1 MRRLTIKDIAKEFN
15 VSISTVSKALN
26 DSYEIS
32 VSTKDKIQKYAKA
45 NNYKPNFNALSLKN
59 RHTKTIGIIIPNML
73 NYFFAQV
80 FNGIEKVAN
89 ERGYK
94 IILCISN
101 ESFKKEV
108 ETIEMLS
115 NGSIDGFILSLAEE
129 TISKNDF
136 NHFQEVLDNG
146 TPIVMFDRV
155 ADNLKCDKVVTDNFD
170 SARSTVAYLVKSR
183 HQNIAFISTINN
195 LEIGR
200 KRQLGYLKGLD
211 DFNIKVKKNLIINI
225 DDDYKNYEKVLEP
238 IFKNNTIDSVI
249 ATDESSAIAAMKVA
263 IKKGHKIPENFSVIS
278 FSNGILARHSSP
290 RMTTVSQHGEIM
302 GATAAEMLINRLED
316 KSEIK
321 KNPETIVV
329 KTDLVERNSTKKILF
344 FTDYKPV

>member
-1 MRRLTIKDIAKEFN
+1 MDMKRLTIKDIAKEFN

-32 VSTKDKIQKYAKA
+32 VSTKEKIQKYAKA

-59 RHTKTIGIIIPNML
+59 RQTKTIGIIIPNML

-80 FNGIEKVAN
+80 FNGIEKIAN
-89 ERGYK
+89 DRGYK
-94 IILCISN
+94 IISCISN

-115 NGSIDGFILSLAEE
+115 NGSIDGFILSIAEE
-129 TISKNDF
+129 TISKSNF
-136 NHFQEVLDNG
+136 NHFQEVIDNG

-155 ADNLKCDKVVTDNFD
+155 ADNIKCDKVVTDNFD
-170 SARSTVAYLVKSR
+170 SARSTVAYLVKSG

-200 KRQLGYLKGLD
+200 RRQLGYLKGLE
-211 DFNIKVKKNLIINI
+211 DFNIKVEKNLIINI
-225 DDDYKNYEKVLEP
+225 DDNYKNYEKVLEP
-238 IFKNNTIDSVI
+238 IFKSNNIDSVI

-263 IKKGHKIPENFSVIS
+263 IKKGHKIPKNFSVIS

-321 KNPETIVV
+321 KETETVIV
-329 KTDLVERNSTKKILF
+329 KTDLVERNSTKKNLINF
-344 FTDYKPV
+344 IF

>member
-1 MRRLTIKDIAKEFN
+1 MKRLTIKDIAKEFN

-32 VSTKDKIQKYAKA
+32 VSTKDKIQKYAKEK
-45 NNYKPNFNALSLKN
+45 NYKPNFNALSLKN
-59 RHTKTIGIIIPNML
+59 RQTKTIGIIIPNML

-89 ERGYK
+89 DRGYK
-94 IILCISN
+94 IISCISN

-129 TISKNDF
+129 TVSKGDYK
-136 NHFQEVLDNG
+136 HFQEVLDND

-155 ADNLKCDKVVTDNFD
+155 AEKLKCDKVVTDNFD
-170 SARSTVAYLVKSR
+170 SARSTVSYLVKSG
-183 HQNIAFISTINN
+183 HKNIAFISTMNN
-195 LEIGR
+195 LDIGR
-200 KRQLGYLKGLD
+200 RRQLGYLKGLED
-211 DFNIKVKKNLIINI
+211 YNLKAEKNLIINI
-225 DDDYKNYEKVLEP
+225 DDNYKNYENILTP
-238 IFKNNTIDSVI
+238 IFKDNTIDSVI

-263 IKKGHKIPENFSVIS
+263 IKQGHKIPENFSVIS

-316 KSEIK
+316 KSKVK
-321 KNPETIVV
+321 KKHETVIV
-329 KTDLVERNSTKKILF
+329 KTDLVERNSTKNIL
-344 FTDYKPV
+344 

>member
-1 MRRLTIKDIAKEFN
+1 MNRLTIKDIAKEFN

-32 VSTKDKIQKYAKA
+32 VSTKEKIQKYAKA

-59 RHTKTIGIIIPNML
+59 RQTKTIGIIIPNML

-89 ERGYK
+89 KRGYK
-94 IILCISN
+94 IISCISN
-101 ESFKKEV
+101 ESYKKEV

-129 TISKNDF
+129 TVSKNNF
-136 NHFQEVLDNG
+136 SHFKEVLDNG

-170 SARSTVAYLVKSR
+170 SARSTVGYLVKSG

-200 KRQLGYLKGLD
+200 RRQLGYLKGLED
-211 DFNIKVKKNLIINI
+211 YNLKVEKNLIINI
-225 DDDYKNYEKVLEP
+225 DDNYKNYEKILEP
-238 IFKNNTIDSVI
+238 IFNNNNIDSVI

-290 RMTTVSQHGEIM
+290 RMTTVSQHGKIM
-302 GATAAEMLINRLED
+302 GETAAEMLINRLED

-321 KNPETIVV
+321 KKPETIVV
-329 KTDLVERNSTKKILF
+329 KTDLVERNSTKKIL
-344 FTDYKPV
+344 

>member
-1 MRRLTIKDIAKEFN
+1 MKRLTIKDIAKEFN

-32 VSTKDKIQKYAKA
+32 VSTKEKIQKYAKA

-59 RHTKTIGIIIPNML
+59 RKTKTIGIIIPNML
-73 NYFFAQV
+73 DYFFAQV
-80 FNGIEKVAN
+80 FNGIEQVAN
-89 ERGYK
+89 DRGYK
-94 IILCISN
+94 IISCISN

-129 TISKNDF
+129 TVAKGDF
-136 NHFQEVLDNG
+136 THFKEVLDNG

-155 ADNLKCDKVVTDNFD
+155 ADKLKCDKVVTDNFD
-170 SARSTVAYLVKSR
+170 SARSTVAYLVKSG
-183 HQNIAFISTINN
+183 HKNIAFISTMNN

-200 KRQLGYLKGLD
+200 RRQQGYLKGLED
-211 DFNIKVKKNLIINI
+211 HEIKVEKNLIINI
-225 DDDYKNYEKVLEP
+225 DDNYKNYEKVLEP
-238 IFKNNTIDSVI
+238 IFKDNTIDAVI

-263 IKKGHKIPENFSVIS
+263 TKQGRKIPENFSAIS

-290 RMTTVSQHGEIM
+290 RMTCVSQHGETM

-316 KSEIK
+316 KVDSK
-321 KNPETIVV
+321 KKPKTIIV
-329 KTDLVERNSTKKILF
+329 KTDLVERNSTKHIL
-344 FTDYKPV
+344 

>member
-1 MRRLTIKDIAKEFN
+1 MKRLTIKDIAKEFN

-32 VSTKDKIQKYAKA
+32 VSTKEKIQKYAKA

-59 RHTKTIGIIIPNML
+59 RQTKTIGIIIPNML

-89 ERGYK
+89 KRGYK
-94 IILCISN
+94 IISCISN
-101 ESFKKEV
+101 ESYKKEV

-129 TISKNDF
+129 TVSKNNF
-136 NHFQEVLDNG
+136 SHFKEVLDNG

-170 SARSTVAYLVKSR
+170 SARSTVGYLVKSG

-200 KRQLGYLKGLD
+200 RRQLGYLKGLED
-211 DFNIKVKKNLIINI
+211 YNLKVEKNLIINI
-225 DDDYKNYEKVLEP
+225 DDNYKNYEKILEP
-238 IFKNNTIDSVI
+238 IFNNNTIDSVI

-290 RMTTVSQHGEIM
+290 RMTTVSQHGKIM
-302 GATAAEMLINRLED
+302 GETAAEMLINRLED

-321 KNPETIVV
+321 KKPETIVV
-329 KTDLVERNSTKKILF
+329 KTDLVERNSTKKIL
-344 FTDYKPV
+344 

>member
-1 MRRLTIKDIAKEFN
+1 MKRLTIKDIAKEFN

-32 VSTKDKIQKYAKA
+32 VSTKEKIKKYAKA

-59 RHTKTIGIIIPNML
+59 RQTKTIGIIIPNML

-89 ERGYK
+89 NRGYK
-94 IILCISN
+94 IISCISN

-129 TISKNDF
+129 TVSKNDF
-136 NHFQEVLDNG
+136 NHFKEVLDNG

-155 ADNLKCDKVVTDNFD
+155 AENLKCDKVVTDNFD
-170 SARSTVAYLVKSR
+170 SARSTVAYLVKSG
-183 HQNIAFISTINN
+183 HKNIAFISTINN

-200 KRQLGYLKGLD
+200 RRQLGYLKGLED
-211 DFNIKVKKNLIINI
+211 YNIKVEKNLIINI
-225 DDDYKNYEKVLEP
+225 DDNYKNYEKILEP
-238 IFKNNTIDSVI
+238 IFKNNNIDSVI

-290 RMTTVSQHGEIM
+290 RMTTVSQHGKIM
-302 GATAAEMLINRLED
+302 GEKAAEMLINRLED
-316 KSEIK
+316 KSEEK
-321 KNPETIVV
+321 KKPNTIVV
-329 KTDLVERNSTKKILF
+329 KTDLVERNSTKKIF
-344 FTDYKPV
+344 

>member
-1 MRRLTIKDIAKEFN
+1 MDMKRLTIKDIAKEFN

-32 VSTKDKIQKYAKA
+32 VSTKEKIQKYAKA

-59 RHTKTIGIIIPNML
+59 RQTKTIGIIIPNML

-80 FNGIEKVAN
+80 FNGIEKIAN
-89 ERGYK
+89 DRGYK
-94 IILCISN
+94 IISCISN

-115 NGSIDGFILSLAEE
+115 NGSIDGFILSIAEE
-129 TISKNDF
+129 TISKSNF
-136 NHFQEVLDNG
+136 NHFQEVIDNG

-155 ADNLKCDKVVTDNFD
+155 ADNIKCDKVVTDNFD
-170 SARSTVAYLVKSR
+170 SARSTVAYLVKSG

-200 KRQLGYLKGLD
+200 RRQLGYLKGLE
-211 DFNIKVKKNLIINI
+211 DFNIKVEKNLIINI
-225 DDDYKNYEKVLEP
+225 DDNYKNYEKVLEP
-238 IFKNNTIDSVI
+238 IFKSNNIDSVI

-263 IKKGHKIPENFSVIS
+263 IKKGHKIPKNFSVIS

-321 KNPETIVV
+321 KETETVIV
-329 KTDLVERNSTKKILF
+329 KTDLVERNSTKKIL
-344 FTDYKPV
+344 

>member
-1 MRRLTIKDIAKEFN
+1 MKRLTIKDIAKEFN

-32 VSTKDKIQKYAKA
+32 VSTKEKIQKYAKA

-59 RHTKTIGIIIPNML
+59 RQTKTIGIIIPNML

-89 ERGYK
+89 KRGYK
-94 IILCISN
+94 IISCISN

-129 TISKNDF
+129 TVSKNNF
-136 NHFQEVLDNG
+136 SHFKEVLDNG

-170 SARSTVAYLVKSR
+170 SARSTVGYLVKSG

-200 KRQLGYLKGLD
+200 RRQLGYLKGLED
-211 DFNIKVKKNLIINI
+211 YNLKVKKNLIINI
-225 DDDYKNYEKVLEP
+225 DDNYKNYEKILEP
-238 IFKNNTIDSVI
+238 IFNNNTIDSVI

-290 RMTTVSQHGEIM
+290 RMTTVSQHGKIM
-302 GATAAEMLINRLED
+302 GETAAEMLINRLED

-321 KNPETIVV
+321 KKPETIVV
-329 KTDLVERNSTKKILF
+329 KTDLVERNSTKKIL
-344 FTDYKPV
+344 

>member
-1 MRRLTIKDIAKEFN
+1 MKRLTIKDIAKEFN

-32 VSTKDKIQKYAKA
+32 VSTKEKIKKYAKA

-59 RHTKTIGIIIPNML
+59 RQTKTIGIIIPNML

-89 ERGYK
+89 NRGYK
-94 IILCISN
+94 IISCISN
-101 ESFKKEV
+101 ESLKKEV

-129 TISKNDF
+129 TVSKNDF
-136 NHFQEVLDNG
+136 NHFKEVLDNG

-155 ADNLKCDKVVTDNFD
+155 AENLKCDKVVTDNFD
-170 SARSTVAYLVKSR
+170 SARSTVAYLVKSG
-183 HQNIAFISTINN
+183 HKNIAFISTINN

-200 KRQLGYLKGLD
+200 RRQLGYLKGLED
-211 DFNIKVKKNLIINI
+211 YNIKVEKNLIINI
-225 DDDYKNYEKVLEP
+225 DDNYKNYEKILEP
-238 IFKNNTIDSVI
+238 IFKNNNIDSVI

-290 RMTTVSQHGEIM
+290 RMTSVSQHGKIM
-302 GATAAEMLINRLED
+302 GEKAAEMLINRLED
-316 KSEIK
+316 KSEEK
-321 KNPETIVV
+321 KKPNTIVV
-329 KTDLVERNSTKKILF
+329 KTDLVERNSTKKIF
-344 FTDYKPV
+344 